1 MLIQPQLPLIIWI
14 IGEKDCLMKMKIS
27 ITVKSKNEDG
37 VKKLEEIKALIDNG
51 TFQRELEDSRLSVKT
66 SYILMKDKE

>member
-1 MLIQPQLPLIIWI
+1 
-14 IGEKDCLMKMKIS
+14 MKMKIS

-51 TFQRELEDSRLSVKT
+51 TFQRELEDPRLSVKT
-66 SYILMKDKE
+66 SYTLMKDKE